1 MKKIITSILYLAIC
15 LFYTSCELEKDPLSS
30 FSEKTIAN
38 ETEDNDIKF
47 ATKEEMETQYNAM
60 YRLISG
66 SAQQEWTLDLTV
78 FTDTHSDNAY
88 SGGSSNN
95 LVTLESMRQDADNTV
110 IGRSWDKYLS
120 YISTANIIISNVD
133 KVPDTTL
140 TQAERN
146 RWKAEA
152 KIFRAWI
159 WFDMVRLWGDIP
171 VQTQETPEI
180 TADNVEEIYPLLY
193 PERQPVSEVYA
204 QIVKDL
210 TEALPDAPKVQS
222 DNKFFLSASVAKA
235 LLAKVYAEKPVRD
248 YSKVVDYC
256 NQVEADGFDLM
267 PEYSDLF
274 ATNDA
279 KTDVRY
285 RNTKESIFEITYTP
299 GSGQWLWSMY
309 GVNEL
314 NPTSTYNWAKY
325 LTPSRDLIRAFEKEG
340 DKVRMGESMIFASPS
355 WTNHYKQDDP
365 YFYPFMYK
373 LRNNATSILK
383 IRFADILLLK
393 AEALVEQNNLPE
405 AAIAVNRVR
414 NRAKLDDLSTAI
426 TSSQDRMREAVAN
439 ERRLELAFE
448 GHRWFDLVRT
458 DKVLETMNTLQARD
472 EGRRAMDELTE
483 ERILFPVPQAQ
494 IDINPNLTQNPDY

>member
-1 MKKIITSILYLAIC
+1 MKKIITSIIYATIC
-15 LFYTSCELEKDPLSS
+15 LAYTSCDLEKDPVSS
-30 FSEKTIAN
+30 FSEITIAKD
-38 ETEDNDIKF
+38 TEDNDIKF

-60 YRLISG
+60 YKLISG
-66 SAQQEWTLDLTV
+66 SAQQEWTLDFTV

-95 LVTLESMRQDADNTV
+95 LVTMENLRQDADNGL
-110 IGRSWDKYLS
+110 IARSWDKYLS
-120 YISTANIIISNVD
+120 YISAANIIISNVD
-133 KVPDTTL
+133 KVPDASL
-140 TQAERN
+140 TQTERN

-152 KIFRAWI
+152 KIFRGWI
-159 WFDMVRLWGDIP
+159 LFDMVRLWGDIP

-193 PERQPVSEVYA
+193 PERKPVTEVYA
-204 QIVKDL
+204 QIIKDL
-210 TEALPDAPKVQS
+210 TEGSTDAPKMAK
-222 DNKFFLSASVAKA
+222 DNKFLLSSSVAKA
-235 LLAKVYAEKPVRD
+235 LLAKVYAEKPARD
-248 YSKVVDYC
+248 YAKVVDYC

-274 ATNDA
+274 ATNNA

-325 LTPSRDLIRAFEKEG
+325 LTPSRDLIRAYEKEG
-340 DKVRMGESMIFASPS
+340 DKVRMEQAMIFAKPS
-355 WTNHYKQDDP
+355 WTNHYKKDDP

-393 AEALVEQNNLPE
+393 AEALVEQNNLPD
-405 AAIAVNRVR
+405 AVKAVNRVR
-414 NRAKLDDLSTAI
+414 KRAKLADLSSNI
-426 TSSQDRMREAVAN
+426 TSSQEKMRDAVAN

-458 DKVLETMNTLQARD
+458 GKAQETMNSLNSRD
-472 EGRRAMDELTE
+472 EGRRIMDELTE
-483 ERILFPVPQAQ
+483 ERILFPIPQAQ
-494 IDINPNLTQNPDY
+494 IDINPNLKQNQGY

>member
-1 MKKIITSILYLAIC
+1 MKTITKAILSIALCALYTACSLD
-15 LFYTSCELEKDPLSS
+15 YDPVSS
-30 FSEKTIAN
+30 YSEKTIAN
-38 ETEDNDIKF
+38 DTDDSEVKF
-47 ATKEEMETQYNAM
+47 ATRAEMETQYNGM
-60 YRLISG
+60 YKLISG
-66 SAQQEWTLDLTV
+66 SAQQEWTLDFLV

-95 LVTLESMRQDADNTV
+95 LVTLEAQSQDADNTV

-120 YISTANIIISNVD
+120 YISTANIIIGNVD
-133 KVPDTTL
+133 LVPDQSL
-140 TQAERN
+140 TQTERKQ
-146 RWKAEA
+146 WKAEA
-152 KIFRAWI
+152 KILRAWI
-159 WFDMVRLWGDIP
+159 MLDMVRLWGEIP
-171 VQTQETPEI
+171 LLLIETPEI
-180 TADNVEEIYPLLY
+180 TAENVEEIYPLLY
-193 PERQPVSEVYA
+193 PERQPVEDVYA

-210 TEALPDAPKVQS
+210 EEALPDAPKV
-222 DNKFFLSASVAKA
+222 DAANKFFFSASLAKA
-235 LLAKVYAEKPVRD
+235 LLAKAYAEKPIRD
-248 YSKVVDYC
+248 YDKVIRYC
-256 NQVEADGFDLM
+256 NEVEADGFDLM

-285 RNTKESIFEITYTP
+285 RNTKESIFEITYAP

-340 DKVRMGESMIFASPS
+340 DKIRMLQTMVFASPS
-355 WTNHYKQDDP
+355 WTNHYGKDDP

-373 LRNNATSILK
+373 LRNNASSIMK

-393 AEALVEQNNLPE
+393 AEALVEQNKLNE
-405 AAIAVNRVR
+405 AATQVNRVR
-414 NRAKLDDLSTAI
+414 NRAKLANLVAEITA
-426 TSSQDRMREAVAN
+426 SQDKMRDAVQN

-458 DKVLETMNTLQARD
+458 GRVLETMNTLPSRD
-472 EGRRAMDELTE
+472 EGRRPSETVTE
-483 ERILFPVPQAQ
+483 ERVLFPVPQAQ
-494 IDINPNLTQNPDY
+494 IDINPNLTQNKGY